1 MVVGEKWA
9 HQAAQLVQKHP
20 RRLTAIVGTCLLA
33 AGSGAFAVASFAP
46 DPSDMPVREVLQ
58 AIEPMVAALPDDVL
72 DAHRF
77 RLFRTET
84 VRSSDT
90 AISLL
95 QRLGVDDTTAA
106 AFLRTDA
113 NAKHGLF
120 ARAGRTVHAE
130 TSNTNQLLKLTVRW
144 SQDESPLFQR
154 LVVEKTATGLRS
166 RIELAPLASS
176 SRLASATVRTTL
188 FAATDDAN
196 IPDSVATQLAEVFS
210 NTIDFR
216 RALRRGDRL
225 SVVYET
231 LEADGEPLR
240 TGKVLSAEFASGGK
254 THEAV
259 WFQEPGTK
267 GSYYALNG
275 NSMGRAFL
283 SSPVE
288 FSRVSS
294 GFSMRM
300 HPILQ
305 RWRAHL
311 GTDFAAP
318 TGTAVRTVADGTV
331 EFAGVQNGFGNV
343 VFVDHG
349 ANKVTV
355 YAHLSKINVNPGQRV
370 SQGQNIGAVGST
382 GWATGPHLHFEFR
395 VNGVHQDPENLAGQA
410 GAAPISTASRPA
422 FNQLASAMRTQ
433 LSAAGLVQQA
443 SAQ

>member
-1 MVVGEKWA
+1 MVVGEKWV
-9 HQAAQLVQKHP
+9 HQAALLVQKHP

-46 DPSDMPVREVLQ
+46 DPSDMPVRQVLQ
-58 AIEPMVAALPDDVL
+58 AIEPMVAALPEDTL

-90 AISLL
+90 AISLM
-95 QRLGVDDTTAA
+95 QRLGVDDTAAA

-113 NAKHGLF
+113 NAKQGLF
-120 ARAGRTVHAE
+120 GRAGRTVHAE

-154 LVVEKTATGLRS
+154 LVVERTATGLRS

-196 IPDSVATQLAEVFS
+196 IPDSVATQLAEIFS

-231 LEADGEPLR
+231 LEADGESLR

-254 THEAV
+254 THEAI

-318 TGTAVRTVADGTV
+318 TGTAVRSMADGTV

-355 YAHLSKINVNPGQRV
+355 YAHLSQINVNPGQRV
-370 SQGQNIGAVGST
+370 SQGQNIGAVGQT

-395 VNGVHQDPENLAGQA
+395 VNGVHQDPETLADQA
-410 GAAPISTASRPA
+410 GAAPISAASRPA
-422 FNQLASAMRTQ
+422 FNQVASTMRMQ

>member
-1 MVVGEKWA
+1 M
-9 HQAAQLVQKHP
+9 
-20 RRLTAIVGTCLLA
+20 
-33 AGSGAFAVASFAP
+33 
-46 DPSDMPVREVLQ
+46 
-58 AIEPMVAALPDDVL
+58 
-72 DAHRF
+72 
-77 RLFRTET
+77 
-84 VRSSDT
+84 
-90 AISLL
+90 
-95 QRLGVDDTTAA
+95 
-106 AFLRTDA
+106 
-113 NAKHGLF
+113 
-120 ARAGRTVHAE
+120 
-130 TSNTNQLLKLTVRW
+130 
-144 SQDESPLFQR
+144 
-154 LVVEKTATGLRS
+154 
-166 RIELAPLASS
+166 
-176 SRLASATVRTTL
+176 
-188 FAATDDAN
+188 
-196 IPDSVATQLAEVFS
+196 
-210 NTIDFR
+210 
-216 RALRRGDRL
+216 
-225 SVVYET
+225 
-231 LEADGEPLR
+231 
-240 TGKVLSAEFASGGK
+240 
-254 THEAV
+254 

-395 VNGVHQDPENLAGQA
+395 VNGVHQDPENLADQA